1 MLISRGCTSY
11 TKHWCR
17 SVITLITPAG
27 KFTHTPTYKKRVV
40 IPAGQQ
46 VIKITIIIKSA
57 GDVYY
62 YMILYTLGRRHGSVN
77 IFIISLASSGHCS
90 GASEN
95 ASCARLLLRAGH
107 SLQCN
112 RVL

>member
-1 MLISRGCTSY
+1 VQVSY
-11 TKHWCR
+11 YADYACWK
-17 SVITLITPAG
+17 IY
-27 KFTHTPTYKKRVV
+27 THTPTYKRV

-62 YMILYTLGRRHGSVN
+62 DFTHTRRRHGSVN

-90 GASEN
+90 GATEN

-107 SLQCN
+107 SVRCS